1 MNILKVPSSMGGGL
15 SSSRGAGVAVSCIR
29 SFTSIGRLH
38 YGSGRLILPS
48 SYSSQISVTLDL
60 GSKILF
66 WTAAG
71 TATLAEKLDRGGLRT

>member
-1 MNILKVPSSMGGGL
+1 M
-15 SSSRGAGVAVSCIR
+15 CIR

-38 YGSGRLILPS
+38 YGSGRFILPS

-71 TATLAEKLDRGGLRT
+71 TATLAELVCRPPAGHSGHTTLAELAVVRRRAAGS